1 MPACDSCWTL
11 CLWAPAFAEHAKN
24 THAKNTHQQLQ
35 GGGKGVLSQ
44 KFNHICL
51 LASVQI
57 GSPDGGCK
65 PKIAANLFQQNKAK
79 ITVRHCHIQSADAR

>member
-24 THAKNTHQQLQ
+24 THAKYNQQLHCGGQ
-35 GGGKGVLSQ
+35 GIVVTKVQ
-44 KFNHICL
+44 THICP